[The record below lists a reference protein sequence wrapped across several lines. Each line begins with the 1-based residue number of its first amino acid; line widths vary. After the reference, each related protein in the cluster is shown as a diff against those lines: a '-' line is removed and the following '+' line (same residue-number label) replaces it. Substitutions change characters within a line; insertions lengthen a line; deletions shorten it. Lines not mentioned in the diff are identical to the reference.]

1 MESSQNRGK
10 KKKEQKKTYWD
21 NYFSYLT
28 DIILLYASYIS
39 YNMIESATLTK
50 IQLIQWTSQS
60 LLK

>member
-1 MESSQNRGK
+1 MKTEWKAHKIGKK

-50 IQLIQWTSQS
+50 M
-60 LLK
+60 